1 MWRENK
7 CSVLVYSFF
16 PTTDNIRQMREM
28 QTCKS
33 ALLAFLVLH
42 KSFVLKK
49 SIGMAINS
57 YLLRLSICLLLLTD
71 DCSYLYFVVVQS
83 KYFG

>member
-1 MWRENK
+1 
-7 CSVLVYSFF
+7 
-16 PTTDNIRQMREM
+16 MR
-28 QTCKS
+28 TRKS
-33 ALLAFLVLH
+33 ALLALLVSH

-49 SIGMAINS
+49 LFILIPIA
-57 YLLRLSICLLLLTD
+57 YLLCLSICLLLLTD